1 MKKCH
6 LSLQIRHWVSSG
18 LARTLNCEISYS
30 SEDPLAVTMVFN
42 TDAACPVGW
51 VFSRE
56 LLADGLNAR
65 VGEGDVVL
73 WPMHD
78 HDGDLT
84 SFCVRIG
91 SARTAMF
98 EIAAEPVVNWLDQT
112 YEMVPCG
119 AEFEGVDWDELVQL
133 AE

>member
-1 MKKCH
+1 MKQSH
-6 LSLQIRHWVSSG
+6 LSLRITHWVIPN
-18 LARTLNCEISYS
+18 LARRLNCEISYN

-42 TDAACPVGW
+42 TASECPVRW
-51 VFSRE
+51 TFSRE

-65 VGEGDVVL
+65 VGEGDVAL

-78 HDGDLT
+78 HNGGLT
-84 SFCVRIG
+84 SFCVRVG
-91 SARTAMF
+91 GARTALF
-98 EIAAEPVVNWLDQT
+98 EIAAEPVMSWLDKT

-119 AEFEGVDWDELVQL
+119 AEFNGVDWDALVQL